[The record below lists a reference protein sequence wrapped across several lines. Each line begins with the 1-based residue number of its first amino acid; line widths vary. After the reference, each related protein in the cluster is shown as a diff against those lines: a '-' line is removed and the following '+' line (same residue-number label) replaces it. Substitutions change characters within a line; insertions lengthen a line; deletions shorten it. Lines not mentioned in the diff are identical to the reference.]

1 MDMTIN
7 RPKIY
12 DDITK
17 KCLEIF
23 DDGQS
28 LAVDEILMQLMDL
41 PGVPMHD
48 PFHHYIMPAASL
60 VAAAIETKADRA
72 ALEGWLREALRRGKT
87 VPGGFCGDCGSC
99 GSGVGA
105 GIFLSVYT
113 GAKPTKREFWDVA
126 NRGTGS
132 ALTKVGSYPGPRCCK
147 RVLFL
152 ATQALSEFAEENLGL
167 KLKVNDDIR
176 CHYYKNNKE
185 CLGKEC
191 PFFIVR
197 G

>member
-1 MDMTIN
+1 MT
-7 RPKIY
+7 
-12 DDITK
+12 T
-17 KCLEIF
+17 
-23 DDGQS
+23 
-28 LAVDEILMQLMDL
+28 
-41 PGVPMHD
+41 
-48 PFHHYIMPAASL
+48 
-60 VAAAIETKADRA
+60 DRA

-87 VPGGFCGDCGSC
+87 V
-99 GSGVGA
+99 
-105 GIFLSVYT
+105 
-113 GAKPTKREFWDVA
+113 
-126 NRGTGS
+126 
-132 ALTKVGSYPGPRCCK
+132 PGPRCCK

>member
-28 LAVDEILMQLMDL
+28 LTVDEILMQLMDL

-60 VAAAIETKADRA
+60 VAAAIETQ
-72 ALEGWLREALRRGKT
+72 
-87 VPGGFCGDCGSC
+87 V
-99 GSGVGA
+99 
-105 GIFLSVYT
+105 
-113 GAKPTKREFWDVA
+113 
-126 NRGTGS
+126 
-132 ALTKVGSYPGPRCCK
+132 
-147 RVLFL
+147 
-152 ATQALSEFAEENLGL
+152 LSEFAEENPGL

>member
-60 VAAAIETKADRA
+60 VAAAIERKADSSFRRLA
-72 ALEGWLREALRRGKT
+72 ARGAQTRKNRTGRFLR
-87 VPGGFCGDCGSC
+87 
-99 GSGVGA
+99 
-105 GIFLSVYT
+105 
-113 GAKPTKREFWDVA
+113 
-126 NRGTGS
+126 
-132 ALTKVGSYPGPRCCK
+132 
-147 RVLFL
+147 
-152 ATQALSEFAEENLGL
+152 
-167 KLKVNDDIR
+167 
-176 CHYYKNNKE
+176 
-185 CLGKEC
+185 
-191 PFFIVR
+191 
-197 G
+197 

>member
-60 VAAAIETKADRA
+60 VA
-72 ALEGWLREALRRGKT
+72 
-87 VPGGFCGDCGSC
+87 
-99 GSGVGA
+99 
-105 GIFLSVYT
+105 
-113 GAKPTKREFWDVA
+113 
-126 NRGTGS
+126 
-132 ALTKVGSYPGPRCCK
+132 
-147 RVLFL
+147 
-152 ATQALSEFAEENLGL
+152 
-167 KLKVNDDIR
+167 
-176 CHYYKNNKE
+176 
-185 CLGKEC
+185 
-191 PFFIVR
+191 
-197 G
+197 

>member
-1 MDMTIN
+1 MTTD
-7 RPKIY
+7 K
-12 DDITK
+12 
-17 KCLEIF
+17 
-23 DDGQS
+23 
-28 LAVDEILMQLMDL
+28 
-41 PGVPMHD
+41 
-48 PFHHYIMPAASL
+48 
-60 VAAAIETKADRA
+60 A

-87 VPGGFCGDCGSC
+87 V
-99 GSGVGA
+99 
-105 GIFLSVYT
+105 
-113 GAKPTKREFWDVA
+113 
-126 NRGTGS
+126 
-132 ALTKVGSYPGPRCCK
+132 PGPRCCK

-197 G
+197 GGFYVYCSDCKNGWDCTFR